1 MSKEFKIGIIALLSG
16 LILYFGFNYLKGQ
29 DFFVQSNPYYAIY
42 NDIKTLEKSNLVKVN
57 GFPVGKV
64 DRIELIQKD
73 EVSLLVA
80 FDVKDE
86 VQMGTGT
93 VAELTQDLFGVTN
106 INLILDL
113 QNPVLS
119 KGDTLKSTIDQGLMG
134 TIETTLSSIEYFV
147 GNSNSL
153 IDSIKLKLINF
164 DSALYILVNSDTS
177 IVKNTMKDLTAT
189 FKKLSNSVASN
200 LDALSSDIEKAI
212 TSTNSKVDSLNV
224 AEINRSIENL
234 TVTMES
240 LSSLTKEINNGK
252 GTVGKLLKDEEL
264 YESILKTMR
273 DMDSLALHLN
283 NYPRDFL
290 KPFGRKHKDQ
300 KGI

>member
-1 MSKEFKIGIIALLSG
+1 MSKEFKIGVIALLSG

-29 DFFVQSNPYYAIY
+29 DFFVQSNSYYAIY

-113 QNPVLS
+113 RNPVLS

-147 GNSNSL
+147 KNSNSL

-164 DSALYILVNSDTS
+164 DSALYLLINSDTS
-177 IVKNTMKDLTAT
+177 IIKNTMKELTAT
-189 FKKLSNSVASN
+189 FKKLSNNVASN
-200 LDALSSDIEKAI
+200 LETLSLDIEKAI

-240 LSSLTKEINNGK
+240 LSSLTKDINNGK

-273 DMDSLALHLN
+273 DMDSLVLHLN

-290 KPFGRKHKDQ
+290 KPFGRKNKDQ